1 MQLRRQLPLIVVF
14 VTAVLVMLFKFVNFG
29 ETGKNVLSQMD
40 KWSQVTS
47 IVAFLLGPI
56 NLIRLHLG
64 NVTKRRPRWVHSALT
79 LVVIVVF
86 TIVFALNGSNGEVTL
101 WIINNIAIQI
111 SGAIYAMLGF
121 YICSAAYRSFK
132 LRNLEATVLLL
143 SAVILMLAQAPIGE
157 QIIPGISKW
166 GEWILSVPNSAGMR
180 GIRLGAAIGAFAA
193 SIRVILGL
201 ERSWVGGST
210 AE

>member
-1 MQLRRQLPLIVVF
+1 MQLRRQLPLLVVF
-14 VTAVLVMLFKFVNFG
+14 VTAVAVMVFKFFNLG
-29 ETGKNVLSQMD
+29 DTGKNILAQMD

-47 IVAFLLGPI
+47 IMAFLLGPI
-56 NLIRLHLG
+56 NLISLHLG
-64 NVTKRRPRWVHSALT
+64 NVRRRRPRWVHSAVT
-79 LVVIVVF
+79 LVVIAVF
-86 TIVFALNGSNGEVTL
+86 TVLFAWNGSTGPITL
-101 WIINNIAIQI
+101 WVYNNIAMQI

-143 SAVILMLAQAPIGE
+143 SAVVLMLAQAPVGE
-157 QIIPGISKW
+157 KMIPGISKW

-180 GIRLGAAIGAFAA
+180 GIRLGATIGAFAA

-210 AE
+210 SE